1 MEKLLKLLNE
11 NARYTNE
18 ELAVMLETDAETI
31 ARKIEELETKG
42 VICGYKPLY
51 NWELASPEKVS
62 ALIELKVVPQA
73 YAGFDDIAEKIMK
86 YPEVESV
93 YLMSG
98 SYDLAVQV
106 VGRTFQ
112 EVAMFVAKTLAT
124 MEPIQ
129 STATHFV
136 LRRYKD
142 MGVELINEKKDDRGN
157 ISL

>member
-18 ELAVMLETDAETI
+18 ELAVMLEVDAVTVAKEI
-31 ARKIEELETKG
+31 DRLESTG
-42 VICGYKPLY
+42 VICGYKPLF

-62 ALIELKVVPQA
+62 ALIELKVIPQA

-86 YPEVESV
+86 FDEVASV

-142 MGVELINEKKDDRGN
+142 MGVDLIVEKKDDRGN

>member
-1 MEKLLKLLNE
+1 MDKLLALLNE

-18 ELAVMLETDAETI
+18 ELGLMLDVDP
-31 ARKIEELETKG
+31 IEVAKAIDEFEHQG

-51 NWELASPEKVS
+51 NWELAYPNKVS
-62 ALIELKVVPQA
+62 ALIELKVIPQA
-73 YAGFDDIAEKIMK
+73 YAGFDAIAEKIMHFE
-86 YPEVESV
+86 EVESI

-106 VGRTFQ
+106 VGKTFQ
-112 EVAMFVAKTLAT
+112 EVAMFVAKRLSTL
-124 MEPIQ
+124 EPVQ

-142 MGVELINEKKDDRGN
+142 MGVELFNEVKDDRGT